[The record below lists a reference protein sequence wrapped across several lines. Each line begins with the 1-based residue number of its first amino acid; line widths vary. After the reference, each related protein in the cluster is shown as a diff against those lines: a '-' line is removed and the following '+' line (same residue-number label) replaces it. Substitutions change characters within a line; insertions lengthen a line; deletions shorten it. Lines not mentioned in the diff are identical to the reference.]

1 MTDKENTAPS
11 ECIKKE
17 IDELTERLSF
27 YSRKY
32 YVDDDPVITD
42 GEYDALFRR
51 LEELESKYPEY
62 RRPDSPTLRVGGEL
76 LERFEKVTHNVPMG
90 SLQDVFNYSELEE
103 YLEKTVYN
111 GNWSVECKIDGL
123 SVSLLYENGLFVRG
137 ATRGDGTTGENVT
150 ENLKTVRSIPLR
162 IPYDGMLEVRGE
174 VYMPR
179 KTFAKLNKKRDE
191 EGQRPFANPR
201 NAAAGSL
208 RQLDTKIAASRELD
222 IYIFNIQACN
232 KQFQSHFEGLNFL
245 SSLGFKVIPFRR
257 LASSPAEIKEY
268 IEEISRIR
276 SSLPCDTDGVV
287 IKTDDIEARK
297 RIGSLAGRPK
307 WAVAYKFPPEQQ
319 ETVLTAITVQVGRT
333 GVLTPGAELTPV
345 RLAGTTVSRATLHN
359 PDFILERD
367 IRVGDTV
374 IVQKAGDI
382 IPEIVSVCHEKRPE
396 GSLPFKMPERCPS
409 CGEPVFREPDTA
421 AVVCTN
427 SECPAQLE
435 RTLIHFASRDAMNI
449 DGMGPSIIKTL
460 LSAGLIKGIS
470 DIYKLRAEQ
479 IEPLERMGKT
489 SAANLISAI
498 EKSKD
503 RGAARLIY
511 ALGIRQVGT
520 AAAQTL
526 AEKFDDISDLFDA
539 DEEALTEIND
549 IGDITARNIINFFS
563 HPQTKLLINELSA
576 CGVRTNSDKITKSGS
591 VFDGLNFVLTGTL
604 PSLSRTE
611 ASDIIKS
618 LGGKISTSVSKNTD
632 FVVAGDKAGSK
643 LDKAEKLG
651 IKIIDEAELIEMA
664 KNKDTEEIS

>member
-1 MTDKENTAPS
+1 MTDKENTSPS
-11 ECIKKE
+11 ANIKEE
-17 IDELTERLSF
+17 IDGLTERLSY

-32 YVDDDPVITD
+32 YVEDDPVITD
-42 GEYDALFRR
+42 SEYDSLFRM
-51 LEELESKYPEY
+51 LEELENKYPEY
-62 RRPDSPTLRVGGEL
+62 RRPDSPTLRVGGAL

-90 SLQDVFNYSELEE
+90 SLQDVFNYGELTE
-103 YLEKTVYN
+103 YLEKTVYD

-123 SVSLLYENGLFVRG
+123 SVSLLYEKGLFVRG

-150 ENLKTVRSIPLR
+150 ENLKTIRSIPLS

-208 RQLDTKIAASRELD
+208 RQLDTKVAASRELD
-222 IYIFNIQACN
+222 IYIFNIQACD
-232 KQFQSHFEGLNFL
+232 KQFESHSEGLDFL

-257 LASSPAEIKEY
+257 EASSLAEIKEY

-276 SSLPCDTDGVV
+276 PSLPCDTDGVV
-287 IKTDDIEARK
+287 IKANDIAARK

-319 ETVLTAITVQVGRT
+319 EAVLTAITVQVGRT

-345 RLAGTTVSRATLHN
+345 KLAGTTVSKATLHN
-359 PDFILERD
+359 SDFISERD

-396 GSLPFKMPERCPS
+396 GAVPFQMPKLCPS

-449 DGMGPSIIKTL
+449 DGMGPSVIKTL

-470 DIYKLRAEQ
+470 DIYKLKAEQ
-479 IEPLERMGKT
+479 LEPLERMGKT
-489 SAANLISAI
+489 SASNLISAI
-498 EKSKD
+498 ERSKG

-520 AAAQTL
+520 VAAQTL
-526 AEKFDDISDLFDA
+526 AERFGNISALFDA
-539 DEEALTEIND
+539 DEETLTEIND
-549 IGDITARNIINFFS
+549 IGDITARNINSFFS

-576 CGVRTNSDKITKSGS
+576 CGVRTDSDKVSKAGS
-591 VFDGLNFVLTGTL
+591 VFDGLIFVLTGTL

-611 ASDIIKS
+611 ASGIIKS
-618 LGGKISTSVSKNTD
+618 LGGKVSASVSKNTD

-651 IKIIDEAELIEMA
+651 IPIIDESKLIEMSE
-664 KNKDTEEIS
+664 KKD

>member
-1 MTDKENTAPS
+1 M
-11 ECIKKE
+11 
-17 IDELTERLSF
+17 
-27 YSRKY
+27 Y
-32 YVDDDPVITD
+32 
-42 GEYDALFRR
+42 
-51 LEELESKYPEY
+51 
-62 RRPDSPTLRVGGEL
+62 
-76 LERFEKVTHNVPMG
+76 
-90 SLQDVFNYSELEE
+90 
-103 YLEKTVYN
+103 
-111 GNWSVECKIDGL
+111 
-123 SVSLLYENGLFVRG
+123 
-137 ATRGDGTTGENVT
+137 
-150 ENLKTVRSIPLR
+150 
-162 IPYDGMLEVRGE
+162 
-174 VYMPR
+174 
-179 KTFAKLNKKRDE
+179 KR
-191 EGQRPFANPR
+191 Q
-201 NAAAGSL
+201 
-208 RQLDTKIAASRELD
+208 
-222 IYIFNIQACN
+222 
-232 KQFQSHFEGLNFL
+232 
-245 SSLGFKVIPFRR
+245 
-257 LASSPAEIKEY
+257 
-268 IEEISRIR
+268 
-276 SSLPCDTDGVV
+276 
-287 IKTDDIEARK
+287 
-297 RIGSLAGRPK
+297 
-307 WAVAYKFPPEQQ
+307 
-319 ETVLTAITVQVGRT
+319 
-333 GVLTPGAELTPV
+333 
-345 RLAGTTVSRATLHN
+345 
-359 PDFILERD
+359 
-367 IRVGDTV
+367 
-374 IVQKAGDI
+374 
-382 IPEIVSVCHEKRPE
+382 
-396 GSLPFKMPERCPS
+396 
-409 CGEPVFREPDTA
+409 EPVFREPDTA

-563 HPQTKLLINELSA
+563 HSQTKLLINELSA

-591 VFDGLNFVLTGTL
+591 VFDGLTFVLTGTL

-618 LGGKISTSVSKNTD
+618 LGGKISASVSKNTN
-632 FVVAGDKAGSK
+632 FVVAGNKAGSK

-664 KNKDTEEIS
+664 EK